1 MAKFCAW
8 CGKQI
13 NGLDYQ
19 ILVEADF
26 LVNLYI
32 GYIVDRAGSDEFF
45 NYDIYTLSCA
55 LRAITSSCCSRV
67 RSMNFTA

>member
-45 NYDIYTLSCA
+45 NMIFILSHA
-55 LRAITSSCCSRV
+55 RSGRSRPAAAPASG
-67 RSMNFTA
+67 R